1 MTAKLIVSVKE
12 VNGIAQVVYY
22 CKERRRIYRK
32 SFADTVRE
40 FRDAYRKANKKQVAT
55 GEGYAAGLRPAAP
68 LPGGR
73 GGCTPTC
80 HAIHESI
87 ITFLITNSI
96 ETMLCEIISETKG
109 TIINLPIQGD
119 INISRDDYIEINNV
133 RYVVRRKEYIL
144 KTEIEPTG
152 RQVYITRIVIYVM

>member
-80 HAIHESI
+80 RANTVTNIKVDVNIIKLPSRSLSAIRPMTVTEY
-87 ITFLITNSI
+87 NSI
-96 ETMLCEIISETKG
+96 HAD
-109 TIINLPIQGD
+109 N
-119 INISRDDYIEINNV
+119 Y
-133 RYVVRRKEYIL
+133 
-144 KTEIEPTG
+144 KTEKN
-152 RQVYITRIVIYVM
+152 TRNIILIMIVATICLIKVIRAAKKSN